1 MKKRHAAALGITGAL
16 LLFCVVDV
24 VRSKANGILDGI
36 SFSGAYADR
45 NGKLLRVYLTPDE
58 RFRIYKPV
66 TEFPKEF
73 LEALLL
79 REDRRF
85 YAHHGINPAS
95 LIRAGWE
102 TYVKRSRVIGASTIT
117 MQTAK
122 LKYRLYTRSLPGK
135 LAQIFLALRL
145 EVLYS
150 KQDILDA
157 YVNLAPCGKNIEGFE
172 AASYYFFGKSIEKTD
187 LPQRLMLCVLPQNPA
202 KRCPSASRVPDEL
215 IDARLSLFDEWI
227 KERPAASGERA
238 FVSSPP
244 QLVCAF
250 PDEAPHYTRMLELQ
264 RPHRAHPQKI
274 IKTTIDSN
282 LQELVESRIRFF
294 INRKRHLGIA
304 NAAVLLADSETMEV
318 LAAVGSARFYDDAI
332 QGQVDGNIAKRSP
345 GSALKPFI
353 YALALDQG
361 IIHYDTMLKD
371 TPSSFSE
378 YTPDNYGNTFKGPIK
393 AWQAL
398 TESRNIPAITL
409 ARKLKN
415 PDLYDFLADAG
426 VSALKA
432 KDSYGLSIVLGSA
445 DVTPFELTTLYASL
459 VNGGTERPLKT
470 VMSESRAAIGDTLTI
485 NNFKEHRLFSPEA
498 AFIVCKMLEQNP
510 PPVEARPA
518 EAKAVPVAYKTG
530 TSVGFRDSWTAG
542 FFGKYVMCV
551 WIGNFDGLGNNAFL
565 GRSTAAPLFFA
576 IADSMIAS
584 NRVGASLKFPPKGVT
599 KIRVCSVSGA
609 VPTDACPHTEEAWFI
624 PGVSPIAKCRIHRKI
639 TIDTRSGYRTD
650 ETGKPYCKEVVR
662 EFWPSDL
669 QALFAEAGLPR
680 LLPPDY
686 PPEQS
691 KSGLHKSGYPPEIRS
706 PLKHTEYVFRSS
718 DPARSTIVLS
728 ASADADTK
736 ELFWFSGASFI
747 CKSAPGEKYEWRPAP
762 GVYELTVADGKGRS
776 DSCTVKIR
784 SAD

>member
-1 MKKRHAAALGITGAL
+1 MKKRYAASLGIAGAL
-16 LLFCVVDV
+16 LLLCAVDV

-45 NGKLLRVYLTPDE
+45 SGKLLRVYLTPDE

-73 LEALLL
+73 IESLLL

-85 YAHHGINPAS
+85 YVHHGINPAS

-102 TYVKRSRVIGASTIT
+102 TYVKRSRIIGASTIT

-122 LKYRLYTRSLPGK
+122 LKYRLYTRNIPGK

-145 EVLYS
+145 ELLYS

-202 KRCPSASRVPDEL
+202 KRCPSAFHVPDEL

-227 KERPAASGERA
+227 QERPAASGERS
-238 FVSSPP
+238 FVVSHP

-398 TESRNIPAITL
+398 TESRNIPAVTL

-415 PDLYDFLADAG
+415 PDLYDFLARAG

-432 KDSYGLSIVLGSA
+432 KDTYGLSIVLGSA
-445 DVTPFELTTLYASL
+445 DVTPFELTALYASL
-459 VNGGTERPLKT
+459 VNGGEERPLKT
-470 VMSESRAAIGDTLTI
+470 VMPESRAAIGDTLLI
-485 NNFKEHRLFSPEA
+485 NNFKEHRILSPEA

-510 PPVEARPA
+510 PPVQARPT
-518 EAKAVPVAYKTG
+518 EAKAVPVGYKTG
-530 TSVGFRDSWTAG
+530 TSVGFRDSWTVG
-542 FFGKYVMCV
+542 FFGRYVLCV

-565 GRSTAAPLFFA
+565 GRTAAAPLFFE
-576 IADSMIAS
+576 IADAMIAS
-584 NRVGASLKFPPKGVT
+584 GRVRSFPKLPPKGVT

-609 VPTDACPHTEEAWFI
+609 VPTGDCPHTEEAWFI
-624 PGVSPIAKCRIHRKI
+624 PGVSPIAKCRIHRRI

-650 ETGKPYCKEVVR
+650 EEGKPYCKEVVR

-680 LLPPDY
+680 LPPPDY

-691 KSGLHKSGYPPEIRS
+691 KSGLHKNGYPPEIRS
-706 PLKHTEYVFRSS
+706 PLKNTEYVFRAS
-718 DPARSTIVLS
+718 DPARSTIVLI

-747 CKSAPGEKYEWRPAP
+747 CKSAPGEKYEWRPSP
-762 GVYELTVADGKGRS
+762 GVYELTVADSKGRS
-776 DSCTVKIR
+776 DSCTVRIR
-784 SAD
+784 SAE